1 MPSLSVVAR
10 LDMEQKNA
18 QIQTQATVQ
27 QQSAMQVMLASLVGL
42 PVMALGE
49 RVAQELTDNE
59 ALEESDG
66 PEDYDQPAA
75 DTETDGYDGA
85 DDMGG
90 LADTLG
96 DYANEDETPAYLRE
110 QADAEAERRERPLSG
125 GTSALEALKAQ
136 MGEHHL
142 TARQCEIVDWLIGSL
157 DDHGYLNKDADTLA
171 DELAIYQGVDTTP
184 QEVETMIAELQTF
197 EPRGIGARSLQ
208 ECLRLQL
215 EDPDFVSEV
224 KTEALQVVNLSF
236 ADFTSRRWDAI
247 AARHGF
253 DAAMLER
260 VKKTLTHLNPRPA
273 SLVDDEVP
281 GVNNQP
287 VIPDFRVIIDAAGR
301 PEVQLN
307 DGDVPELRISRSFR
321 DSLSALSKNKKTL
334 TRQEHDTYIYIRAK
348 VESAQTF
355 INLINRRRQ
364 TLLAVM
370 QAIVDMQTPYFVND
384 DDEALLEPMTQ
395 SAVAQ
400 RAGVD
405 ISTVSRVVN
414 SKYVETDYGTYPL
427 KFFFSTGFTS
437 AEGEEVAARKV
448 QAAIRDLVAA
458 EDKAHPLS
466 DEAIARRLS
475 EMGLPAARR
484 TVAKYRDLLHI
495 PVARLRRE

>member
-1 MPSLSVVAR
+1 MT
-10 LDMEQKNA
+10 QKNA

-49 RVAQELTDNE
+49 RVSQELTDNE
-59 ALEESDG
+59 ALEEADG
-66 PEDYDQPAA
+66 AADYDEPAG
-75 DTETDGYDGA
+75 ETDTADYDEA

-90 LADTLG
+90 LADRLG
-96 DYANEDETPAYLRE
+96 DYANDDETPAYLRE
-110 QADAEAERRERPLSG
+110 QADAEVERRERPLSG
-125 GTSALEALKAQ
+125 GISALEALQAQ

-142 TARQCEIVDWLIGSL
+142 TAHQAEIVSWLIGSL
-157 DDHGYLNKDADTLA
+157 DDHGYLPKDAETLA
-171 DELAIYQGVDTTP
+171 DELAIYQGIDTTP
-184 QEVETMIAELQTF
+184 QEVEAMIAELQTF
-197 EPRGIGARSLQ
+197 EPRGIGARTLQ

-224 KTEALQVVNLSF
+224 KAEALQVVNFSF
-236 ADFTSRRWDAI
+236 ADFTSRRWDAVV
-247 AARHGF
+247 ARHGF
-253 DAAMLER
+253 DASTLER

-273 SLVDDEVP
+273 SLVDDEMP

-287 VIPDFRVIIDAAGR
+287 VIPDFRVTIDAAGR
-301 PEVQLN
+301 PEVHLN

-321 DSLSALSKNKKTL
+321 DSLDALSKNRKKL
-334 TRQEHDTYIYIRAK
+334 SRQEHDTYIYIRAK

-355 INLINRRRQ
+355 INLITRRRQ

-384 DDEALLEPMTQ
+384 DDETLLEPMTQ

-414 SKYVETDYGTYPL
+414 SKYVETDFGTYPL

-437 AEGEEVAARKV
+437 QAGEEVATRKV

-466 DEAIARRLS
+466 DEAIAERLLA
-475 EMGLPAARR
+475 MGLPAARR
-484 TVAKYRDLLHI
+484 TVAKYRDVLRI

>member
-1 MPSLSVVAR
+1 MT
-10 LDMEQKNA
+10 QKNA

-49 RVAQELTDNE
+49 RVSQELTDNE
-59 ALEESDG
+59 ALEEADG
-66 PEDYDQPAA
+66 AADYDEPAG
-75 DTETDGYDGA
+75 ETDTADYDEA

-90 LADTLG
+90 LADRLG
-96 DYANEDETPAYLRE
+96 DYANDDETPAYLRE
-110 QADAEAERRERPLSG
+110 QADAEVERRERPLSG
-125 GTSALEALKAQ
+125 GISALEALQAQ

-142 TARQCEIVDWLIGSL
+142 TAHQAEIVSWLIGSL
-157 DDHGYLNKDADTLA
+157 DDHGYLPKDAETLA
-171 DELAIYQGVDTTP
+171 DELAIYQGIDTTP
-184 QEVETMIAELQTF
+184 QEVEAMIAELQTF
-197 EPRGIGARSLQ
+197 EPRGIGARTLQ

-224 KTEALQVVNLSF
+224 KAEALQVVNFSF
-236 ADFTSRRWDAI
+236 ADFTSRRWHAI
-247 AARHGF
+247 VARHGF
-253 DAAMLER
+253 DASTLER

-273 SLVDDEVP
+273 SLVDDEMP

-287 VIPDFRVIIDAAGR
+287 VIPDFRVTIDAAGR
-301 PEVQLN
+301 PEVHLN

-321 DSLSALSKNKKTL
+321 DSLDALSKNRKKL
-334 TRQEHDTYIYIRAK
+334 SRQEHDTYIYIRAK

-355 INLINRRRQ
+355 INLITRRRQ

-384 DDEALLEPMTQ
+384 DDETLLEPMTQ

-414 SKYVETDYGTYPL
+414 SKYVETDFGTYPL

-437 AEGEEVAARKV
+437 QAGEEVATRKV

-466 DEAIARRLS
+466 DEAIAERLLA
-475 EMGLPAARR
+475 MGLPAARR
-484 TVAKYRDLLHI
+484 TVAKYRDVLRI

>member
-1 MPSLSVVAR
+1 M
-10 LDMEQKNA
+10 
-18 QIQTQATVQ
+18 Q

-49 RVAQELTDNE
+49 RVSQELTDNE
-59 ALEESDG
+59 ALEEADG
-66 PEDYDQPAA
+66 AADYDEPAG
-75 DTETDGYDGA
+75 ETDTADYDEA

-90 LADTLG
+90 LADRLG
-96 DYANEDETPAYLRE
+96 DYANDDETPAYLRE
-110 QADAEAERRERPLSG
+110 QADAEVERRERPLSG
-125 GTSALEALKAQ
+125 GISALEALQAQ

-142 TARQCEIVDWLIGSL
+142 TAHQAEIVSWLIGSL
-157 DDHGYLNKDADTLA
+157 DDHGYLPKDAETLA
-171 DELAIYQGVDTTP
+171 DELAIYQGIDTTP
-184 QEVETMIAELQTF
+184 QEVEAMIAELQTF
-197 EPRGIGARSLQ
+197 EPRGIGARTLQ

-224 KTEALQVVNLSF
+224 KAEALQVVNFSF

-247 AARHGF
+247 VARHGF
-253 DAAMLER
+253 DASTLER

-273 SLVDDEVP
+273 SLVDDEMP

-287 VIPDFRVIIDAAGR
+287 VIPDFRVTIDAAGR
-301 PEVQLN
+301 PEVHLN

-321 DSLSALSKNKKTL
+321 DSLDALSKNRKKL
-334 TRQEHDTYIYIRAK
+334 SRQEHDTYIYIRAK

-355 INLINRRRQ
+355 INLITRRRQ

-384 DDEALLEPMTQ
+384 DDETLLEPMTQ

-414 SKYVETDYGTYPL
+414 SKYVETDFGTYPL

-437 AEGEEVAARKV
+437 QAGEEVAARKV

-466 DEAIARRLS
+466 DEAIAERLLA
-475 EMGLPAARR
+475 MGLPAARR
-484 TVAKYRDLLHI
+484 TVAKYRDVLRI

>member
-1 MPSLSVVAR
+1 MT
-10 LDMEQKNA
+10 QKNA

-49 RVAQELTDNE
+49 RVSQELTDNE
-59 ALEESDG
+59 ALEEADG
-66 PEDYDQPAA
+66 AADYDEPAG
-75 DTETDGYDGA
+75 ETDTADYDEA

-90 LADTLG
+90 LADRLG
-96 DYANEDETPAYLRE
+96 DYANDDETPAYLRE
-110 QADAEAERRERPLSG
+110 QADAEVERRERPLSG
-125 GTSALEALKAQ
+125 GISALEALQAQ

-142 TARQCEIVDWLIGSL
+142 TAHQAEIINWLIGSL
-157 DDHGYLNKDADTLA
+157 DDHGYLPKDAETLA
-171 DELAIYQGVDTTP
+171 DELAIYQGIDTTP
-184 QEVETMIAELQTF
+184 QEVEALIAELQTF
-197 EPRGIGARSLQ
+197 EPRGIGARTLQ

-224 KTEALQVVNLSF
+224 KAEALQVVNFSF

-247 AARHGF
+247 VARHGF
-253 DAAMLER
+253 DASTLER

-273 SLVDDEVP
+273 SLVDDEMP

-287 VIPDFRVIIDAAGR
+287 VIPDFRVTIDAAGR
-301 PEVQLN
+301 PEVHLN

-321 DSLSALSKNKKTL
+321 DSLDALSKNKKKL
-334 TRQEHDTYIYIRAK
+334 SRQEHDTYIYIRAK

-355 INLINRRRQ
+355 INLITRRRQ

-384 DDEALLEPMTQ
+384 DDETLLVPMTQ

-414 SKYVETDYGTYPL
+414 SKYVETDFGTYPL

-437 AEGEEVAARKV
+437 QAGEEVAARKV

-466 DEAIARRLS
+466 DEAIAERLLA
-475 EMGLPAARR
+475 MGLPAARR
-484 TVAKYRDLLHI
+484 TVAKYRDVLRI